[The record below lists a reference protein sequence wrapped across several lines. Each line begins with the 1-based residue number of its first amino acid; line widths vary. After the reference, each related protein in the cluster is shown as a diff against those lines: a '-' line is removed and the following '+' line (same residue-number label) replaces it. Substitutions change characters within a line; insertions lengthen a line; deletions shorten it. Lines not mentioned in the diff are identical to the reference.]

1 MSATDSDDFG
11 RCKWCGNLTDSAGCL
26 NITCAAQSARRDSQV
41 SRICTRCQQAVPD
54 GDLLCRCQVV
64 NDPSADVEVN
74 TNQQPTTK
82 DTTDV

>member
-41 SRICTRCQQAVPD
+41 SGIEETVAKLRLHLRDHADHEAIAVD
-54 GDLLCRCQVV
+54 GYTMEFVTLGDLRTL
-64 NDPSADVEVN
+64 
-74 TNQQPTTK
+74 
-82 DTTDV
+82 